1 MENNEEKVSTGSEE
15 LLKKI
20 VSEEKKAKEE
30 GKKPEKKDTDKKE
43 KKKTQTEGSLAKKL
57 KHGTMAT
64 VFTCI
69 FLALLVLV
77 NVVTTVLFERYPIT
91 IDLTRDKIY
100 SMTEKTEEYV
110 KKVDVDVLVTIFAD
124 EETYLNYSAYNKQAI
139 ELLKNYCKMNNHI
152 SYRFVDID
160 SNPDVI
166 KSYNDTISTFD
177 IIFETTAEVD
187 GEKVQRTR
195 KLGMADLL
203 SFSDELVSNLSQS
216 GYSIDMLRE
225 QAGND
230 LTFLAYYGSY
240 VDSSNAEQAFTSALM
255 TVTDPDP
262 VYVTFLTG
270 RSEVTD
276 LLTGGSPLAYF
287 RTLLVANGYNVNE
300 IDITKEDI
308 PEETDIAVIAAPTVD
323 YLPEEVQKVSDYM
336 NNGGMLGK
344 QLIYVASYSQ
354 GETPMLDEFLEEYGL
369 AVGDG
374 VICETY
380 GENYINYP
388 YVTVASELSDS
399 FDQDV
404 MSRDLVISSMYSR
417 PVNTLFDTQDML
429 STEKYVLSSANAYTA
444 TLEYNDAYQQVPSET
459 LTRGQQ
465 CYFAIGS
472 KAKFADDG
480 SGETYYSNLLCFG
493 SEYLLQSN
501 ILSAAQYGNS
511 EYFFSVLAGI
521 SHKSDGIFIQP
532 KTISGSAFDIDQKQK
547 TTLMWTFIVIIPVAV
562 LGVGLF
568 VWLRRKNK

>member
-1 MENNEEKVSTGSEE
+1 MEETQEKISKGGEE

-20 VSEEKKAKEE
+20 VDEEKKSKEE
-30 GKKPEKKDTDKKE
+30 GKKKEPEKKE
-43 KKKTQTEGSLAKKL
+43 KKKEKKKSDGSVAKKL

-77 NVVTTVLFERYPIT
+77 NVVMTVLFERYPIT
-91 IDLTRDKIY
+91 IDLTKDKIY
-100 SMTEKTEEYV
+100 SMTEASEEYV
-110 KKVDVDVLVTIFAD
+110 KNVDVDVLVTIFAD
-124 EETYLNYSAYNKQAI
+124 EDVYMNYSAYNKQAI

-166 KSYNDTISTFD
+166 KSYNDTITNFD
-177 IIFETTAEVD
+177 IIFETTAKVD
-187 GEKVQRTR
+187 GDEIKRTR
-195 KLGMADLL
+195 KLGMVDLL
-203 SFSDELVSNLSQS
+203 SFNDELVSSLSQS

-230 LTFLAYYGSY
+230 LTFLAYYGNY

-255 TVTDPDP
+255 TVTDPNP

-287 RTLLVANGYNVNE
+287 RTLLVANGYNVSE
-300 IDITKEDI
+300 IDITKEEI
-308 PEETDIAVIAAPTVD
+308 PEGTDIAIIAAPTVD
-323 YLPEEVQKVSDYM
+323 YLPEEIQKVSDYM

-354 GETPMLDEFLEEYGL
+354 GETPLLDEFLAEYGL
-369 AVGDG
+369 EVGDG

-388 YVTVASELSDS
+388 YVTVATELSDS
-399 FDQDV
+399 FDQDI
-404 MSRDLVISSMYSR
+404 MSKNLVISSMYTR
-417 PVNTLFDTQDML
+417 PVNTLFEKQGML
-429 STEKYVLSSANAYTA
+429 TTEKYVQSTSNAYTA
-444 TLEYNDAYQQVPSET
+444 SLVYNDSYQQVPGDT

-480 SGETYYSNLLCFG
+480 SGDTYYSNLLCFG

-501 ILSAAQYGNS
+501 ILSAQQYGNS

-521 SHKSDGIFIQP
+521 THKSDGIFIQP
-532 KTISGSAFDIDQKQK
+532 KTISGTAFDIDEKQK
-547 TTLMWTFIVIIPVAV
+547 STLMWTFIVIIPVAV
-562 LGVGLF
+562 LGIGLF